1 MTTTTPYSFYFNII
15 VLSSN
20 AAPSNPS
27 TPASKSKEKK
37 ESPTN
42 IEKEAITTLVST
54 AGPVNTNSIQAIFS
68 GHKIVN
74 TKSNNAFEKMAQ
86 KANNFIASKTMIS
99 RATAAFHDVIP
110 KLMDEFQKNI
120 SIQKRFHQGPVYV
133 LEVSVLPTKI
143 STLLQSVKGQEAAD
157 NYIRAKESLEALN
170 CQETL
175 KVLENDVITQI
186 NQFVKEK
193 LIEIVPEKVN
203 EECKGGNLEIE
214 CIALEDK
221 EEARWLYSFLEFNAE
236 MMKDAKI

>member
-27 TPASKSKEKK
+27 TPASKTKEKK

-110 KLMDEFQKNI
+110 KVCLLG
-120 SIQKRFHQGPVYV
+120 SCP
-133 LEVSVLPTKI
+133 KI
-143 STLLQSVKGQEAAD
+143 RCL
-157 NYIRAKESLEALN
+157 Y
-170 CQETL
+170 
-175 KVLENDVITQI
+175 
-186 NQFVKEK
+186 
-193 LIEIVPEKVN
+193 LI
-203 EECKGGNLEIE
+203 LS
-214 CIALEDK
+214 
-221 EEARWLYSFLEFNAE
+221 LYSTVDE
-236 MMKDAKI
+236 